1 MDAYDV
7 AVVGGGPVGMWLAAE
22 LHRGGVR
29 PVVLERRAERL
40 PYSKALT
47 IYPRTVE
54 QFAMRGLVDRWLAE
68 GVPVPSSHFALL
80 RNRLDFSFLPTR
92 YPYTLFLP
100 QRRTEEL
107 LEAHLAELGVPY
119 LRQHAVTGLRQDETG
134 VDLDVDSP
142 EGPAVVRAAY
152 VAGCDGAASVVRDAA
167 GIDFAGTPDT
177 WRTIL
182 GDIELTDPPQ
192 APALSLNQ
200 PGGSMYMVAIGGG
213 RYRLAVI
220 DHATLY
226 DPIDKPVTFGE
237 LRASALRLA
246 GTDFGMRETP
256 DAWLSRT
263 GNAARQAA
271 RYRAGRVLLAGDAA
285 HIHYPA
291 GGQGLNL
298 GLQDAANLAWKLAA
312 EIRGWAPPG
321 LLDSYHAERYPV
333 GLDVIDDSLAQ
344 CGLFANPS
352 REGVALRDRFNAIL
366 GAYPSLCRELAVRL
380 SGLAIHYPA
389 VGQVAG
395 QRAPDLDLRGA
406 GQHGAPAATVFGLLS
421 SAKFVLLNLGSAAA
435 APAGPAPADWAG
447 RLDIVTAELAGDHPE
462 WAGVRAMLIRPDGYI
477 AWATQADDAPPLAAW
492 LGPVLPALFYRP
504 CLSALFY
511 QRLIASAVVRRQVRA
526 EGVVAEV
533 GRRIPPHRV
542 GVVRLALGVVVL
554 DEQARALQPVVVRLA
569 GVGGPGP
576 GQVDGVQRGLVGV
589 FRLRRQAVR
598 DAPGVGGQQRAQ
610 QVPLPGVQ
618 IPGRQALR
626 DTAQRGP
633 LIVARVV
640 AGGLLGGGVDPG
652 YLVGEP
658 RLGEGLAPHV
668 AQGHHLVA
676 VPQP

>member
-1 MDAYDV
+1 MNSYDV
-7 AVVGGGPVGMWLAAE
+7 VVVGGGPVGMWLAAE

-29 PVVLERRAERL
+29 PVVLERRAER
-40 PYSKALT
+40 PPHSKALT

-68 GVPVPSSHFALL
+68 GTPVPSSHFALL
-80 RNRLDFSFLPTR
+80 KTRLDFSFLDTR

-107 LEAHLAELGVPY
+107 LEEHLAELGVPY

-134 VDLDVDSP
+134 VDLYVDSP
-142 EGPAVVRAAY
+142 DGPAVVRAPY
-152 VAGCDGAASVVRDAA
+152 VAGCDGATSVVRAAA

-192 APALSLNQ
+192 APALTLNQ

-256 DAWLSRT
+256 DAWLSRV
-263 GNAARQAA
+263 GNGARQAA

-344 CGLFANPS
+344 CGLFANPT
-352 REGVALRDRFNAIL
+352 REGIALRDRFDAIL
-366 GAYPSLCRELAVRL
+366 GAHESLRRELAVRL
-380 SGLAIHYPA
+380 SGLAIRYPA
-389 VGQVAG
+389 PDQVTAQVAAQVAG
-395 QRAPDLDLRGA
+395 QRVPDLDLRGV
-406 GQHGAPAATVFGLLS
+406 GLSRAPAATIFGLLHP
-421 SAKFVLLNLGSAAA
+421 AKFVLLNLGSAAGA
-435 APAGPAPADWAG
+435 SADFAG
-447 RLDIVTAELAGDHPE
+447 RLDIVTAELAGDHPG

-477 AWATQADDAPPLAAW
+477 AWATHADDAPPLARW
-492 LGPVLPALFYRP
+492 LG
-504 CLSALFY
+504 
-511 QRLIASAVVRRQVRA
+511 
-526 EGVVAEV
+526 G
-533 GRRIPPHRV
+533 
-542 GVVRLALGVVVL
+542 
-554 DEQARALQPVVVRLA
+554 
-569 GVGGPGP
+569 
-576 GQVDGVQRGLVGV
+576 
-589 FRLRRQAVR
+589 
-598 DAPGVGGQQRAQ
+598 
-610 QVPLPGVQ
+610 
-618 IPGRQALR
+618 
-626 DTAQRGP
+626 
-633 LIVARVV
+633 
-640 AGGLLGGGVDPG
+640 
-652 YLVGEP
+652 
-658 RLGEGLAPHV
+658 
-668 AQGHHLVA
+668 
-676 VPQP
+676 

>member
-29 PVVLERRAERL
+29 PVVLERRAERP

-68 GVPVPSSHFALL
+68 GTPVPSSHFALL
-80 RNRLDFSFLPTR
+80 KNRLDFSFLNTR

-107 LEAHLAELGVPY
+107 LEEHLAELGVPY

-134 VDLDVDSP
+134 VDLDVDAP
-142 EGPAVVRAAY
+142 DGPAVVRASYA
-152 VAGCDGAASVVRDAA
+152 AGCDGAASVVRAAA

-192 APALSLNQ
+192 APALTLNQ
-200 PGGSMYMVAIGGG
+200 PGGSLYMVAIGGG
-213 RYRLAVI
+213 RHRLAVI

-226 DPIDKPVTFGE
+226 DPVDKPVTFGE

-256 DAWLSRT
+256 DAWLSRV

-271 RYRAGRVLLAGDAA
+271 CYRAGRVLLAGDAA

-298 GLQDAANLAWKLAA
+298 GLQDATNLGWKLAA

-344 CGLFANPS
+344 CGLIANPT

-366 GAYPSLCRELAVRL
+366 GTYPSLCRELAVRL
-380 SGLAIHYPA
+380 SGLAIRYPA
-389 VGQVAG
+389 AGQVIAQVAG
-395 QRAPDLDLRGA
+395 QRAPDLDLRGVGQGGVGQGGA
-406 GQHGAPAATVFGLLS
+406 GQGGAGQGGAGQGGAGQGRAPAATIFGLLHP
-421 SAKFVLLNLGSAAA
+421 AKFVLLNLGSATVARA
-435 APAGPAPADWAG
+435 EFEG
-447 RLDIVTAELAGDHPE
+447 RLDIVTAELAGDYPE

-477 AWATQADDAPPLAAW
+477 AWATHADDAPPLATW
-492 LGPVLPALFYRP
+492 LGNVM
-504 CLSALFY
+504 
-511 QRLIASAVVRRQVRA
+511 
-526 EGVVAEV
+526 
-533 GRRIPPHRV
+533 
-542 GVVRLALGVVVL
+542 
-554 DEQARALQPVVVRLA
+554 
-569 GVGGPGP
+569 
-576 GQVDGVQRGLVGV
+576 
-589 FRLRRQAVR
+589 
-598 DAPGVGGQQRAQ
+598 
-610 QVPLPGVQ
+610 
-618 IPGRQALR
+618 
-626 DTAQRGP
+626 
-633 LIVARVV
+633 
-640 AGGLLGGGVDPG
+640 
-652 YLVGEP
+652 
-658 RLGEGLAPHV
+658 
-668 AQGHHLVA
+668 
-676 VPQP
+676 

>member
-29 PVVLERRAERL
+29 PVVLEQRAERP

-54 QFAMRGLVDRWLAE
+54 QFAMRGLVDRWLE
-68 GVPVPSSHFALL
+68 VGTPVPSSHFALL
-80 RNRLDFSFLPTR
+80 TNRLDFSFLNTR

-107 LEAHLAELGVPY
+107 LEEHLAELGVPY

-134 VDLDVDSP
+134 VDLDVDTP
-142 EGPAVVRAAY
+142 AGPAVVRAAY
-152 VAGCDGAASVVRDAA
+152 AAGCDGATSVVRAAA

-192 APALSLNQ
+192 APALTLNQ
-200 PGGSMYMVAIGGG
+200 PGGSVYMVAIGGG

-226 DPIDKPVTFGE
+226 QPLGKPATFGE

-256 DAWLSRT
+256 DAWLSRV

-271 RYRAGRVLLAGDAA
+271 SYRAGRVLLAGDAA

-298 GLQDAANLAWKLAA
+298 GLQDATNLAWKLAA

-344 CGLFANPS
+344 CGLIANPS
-352 REGVALRDRFNAIL
+352 REGIALRDRFNAIL
-366 GAYPSLCRELAVRL
+366 GAHPSLCRELAVRL
-380 SGLAIHYPA
+380 SGLGIRYPA
-389 VGQVAG
+389 PGQVTAQVAG
-395 QRAPDLDLRGA
+395 QRAPDLDLRGCRRPA
-406 GQHGAPAATVFGLLS
+406 RWPGQHGAPAATIFGLLHP
-421 SAKFVLLNLGSAAA
+421 AKFVLLNLGSATVV
-435 APAGPAPADWAG
+435 PAGSEG
-447 RLDIVTAELAGDHPE
+447 RLDVVTAELAGDYPE
-462 WAGVRAMLIRPDGYI
+462 WAGLRAMLIRPDGYI
-477 AWATQADDAPPLAAW
+477 AWATHADDAPPLAAW
-492 LGPVLPALFYRP
+492 LIGT
-504 CLSALFY
+504 
-511 QRLIASAVVRRQVRA
+511 
-526 EGVVAEV
+526 
-533 GRRIPPHRV
+533 
-542 GVVRLALGVVVL
+542 
-554 DEQARALQPVVVRLA
+554 A
-569 GVGGPGP
+569 G
-576 GQVDGVQRGLVGV
+576 Q
-589 FRLRRQAVR
+589 
-598 DAPGVGGQQRAQ
+598 
-610 QVPLPGVQ
+610 
-618 IPGRQALR
+618 
-626 DTAQRGP
+626 
-633 LIVARVV
+633 
-640 AGGLLGGGVDPG
+640 
-652 YLVGEP
+652 
-658 RLGEGLAPHV
+658 
-668 AQGHHLVA
+668 
-676 VPQP
+676 

>member
-29 PVVLERRAERL
+29 PVVLERRAERP

-68 GVPVPSSHFALL
+68 GTPVPSSHFALL
-80 RNRLDFSFLPTR
+80 KNRLDFSFLNTR

-107 LEAHLAELGVPY
+107 LEEHLAELGVPY

-142 EGPAVVRAAY
+142 EGPAVVRASYA
-152 VAGCDGAASVVRDAA
+152 AGCDGAASVVRAAA

-192 APALSLNQ
+192 APALTLNQ
-200 PGGSMYMVAIGGG
+200 PGGSLYMVAIGGS

-256 DAWLSRT
+256 DAWLSRV

-271 RYRAGRVLLAGDAA
+271 CYRTGRVLLAGDAA

-298 GLQDAANLAWKLAA
+298 GLQDATNLGWKLAA
-312 EIRGWAPPG
+312 EVRGWAPAG

-344 CGLFANPS
+344 CGLIANPS
-352 REGVALRDRFNAIL
+352 REGVALRDRFNAIM
-366 GAYPSLCRELAVRL
+366 GTHPSLRRELAVRL
-380 SGLAIHYPA
+380 SGLAIRYPA
-389 VGQVAG
+389 PGQVTAQVAG
-395 QRAPDLDLRGA
+395 QRAPDLDLCSVGLSDVGRR
-406 GQHGAPAATVFGLLS
+406 GAPAATIFGLLHP
-421 SAKFVLLNLGSAAA
+421 AKFVLLNLGSAAA
-435 APAGPAPADWAG
+435 APGGFEG
-447 RLDIVTAELAGDHPE
+447 RLDIVTAELAGDYPE

-477 AWATQADDAPPLAAW
+477 AWATHADDAPPLATW
-492 LGPVLPALFYRP
+492 LGSASLPP
-504 CLSALFY
+504 TSP
-511 QRLIASAVVRRQVRA
+511 SRRH
-526 EGVVAEV
+526 
-533 GRRIPPHRV
+533 PP
-542 GVVRLALGVVVL
+542 GA
-554 DEQARALQPVVVRLA
+554 AREP
-569 GVGGPGP
+569 
-576 GQVDGVQRGLVGV
+576 
-589 FRLRRQAVR
+589 
-598 DAPGVGGQQRAQ
+598 
-610 QVPLPGVQ
+610 
-618 IPGRQALR
+618 
-626 DTAQRGP
+626 
-633 LIVARVV
+633 VAR
-640 AGGLLGGGVDPG
+640 
-652 YLVGEP
+652 
-658 RLGEGLAPHV
+658 
-668 AQGHHLVA
+668 
-676 VPQP
+676 